1 MRSIKVPFAL
11 LSASIFG
18 GQAFGQVPPSAS
30 PDRLDDRFKSI
41 EAPESVPEKDLPPAV
56 AITPSDQ
63 DLGTQFR
70 VSTVSIDDTTVFVP
84 LDFDNLTRPISG
96 KTVTLRDLYRL
107 RDAITTKYRTAGY
120 TLSQAIIPAQNLES
134 GTLHIQ
140 VVEGYID
147 KINFEGDASDASELF
162 ARTAGKIKAS
172 RPLQQAD
179 LERYISLLNDLP
191 GVTASTILKPSLA
204 MPAAADMTI
213 IIKRKPISANI
224 SFDNLGSLAIGPV
237 EATAGVELN
246 NLLGLNDQT
255 SLLFATAFPARS
267 LRYFAISHAQTLNSE
282 GLRLTVSA
290 LNSLSKPGGA
300 ISALSAR
307 GTGTVVSAFLNT
319 PLIRTR
325 AKTLRLEAG
334 LTYQDTQTDLLTA
347 LYSKDKLRIG
357 TVRASYDVSDNA
369 FSTSASTL
377 LQAEV
382 SHGFDIFGA
391 TKSGSS
397 NLSRVNGRSNFTLL
411 SGELT
416 RIQNLRQGVSLA
428 ISMNGQYAFDP
439 LLSSQQFGLGG
450 RRFGRGYEPSELTGD
465 NGIGVSIEPRIDLPL
480 NIPKNKVQAYAYYD
494 IGRVWTKTP
503 LVGQLVSETISSA
516 GIGLRARIG
525 PHISASFELAKP
537 LTRDVSSRT
546 NRNARPLFSLSF
558 SL

>member
-1 MRSIKVPFAL
+1 MRSVRVPCVL
-11 LSASIFG
+11 LTASVFG

-30 PDRLDDRFKSI
+30 PDRLDDRFKPI
-41 EAPESVPEKDLPPAV
+41 EAPESVPEKALPAAT

-63 DLGTQFR
+63 NLGTTFN
-70 VSTVSIDDTTVFVP
+70 VSTISIDGSTVF
-84 LDFDNLTRPISG
+84 LSTDFDSLTSALAG
-96 KTVTLRDLYRL
+96 KTVTLRDLYRA
-107 RDAITTKYRTAGY
+107 RDSVTSKYRAAGY

-134 GTLHIQ
+134 GTVHIQ

-147 KINFEGDASDASELF
+147 KINFEGDASNASWLF
-162 ARTAGKIKAS
+162 ARTADKIKAS
-172 RPLQQAD
+172 RPLQQVD

-191 GVTASTILKPSLA
+191 GVTASTVLKPSLA

-237 EATAGVELN
+237 EATASVELN

-255 SLLFATAFPARS
+255 SLLFATALPVRS
-267 LRYFAISHAQTLNSE
+267 LRYFAISHSETLSSE

-290 LNSLSKPGGA
+290 SNSLSKPGGA

-307 GTGTVVSAFLNT
+307 GTGTVVSAFLRF
-319 PLIRTR
+319 PIIRTR
-325 AKTLRLEAG
+325 AKTLRFEAG
-334 LTYQDTQTDLLTA
+334 LTYQNSQTDLLTA
-347 LYSKDKLRIG
+347 LYSKDKVRVG

-377 LQAEV
+377 LQVEV

-397 NLSRVNGRSNFTLL
+397 NLSRVNGKSNFTLI

-416 RIQNLRQGVSLA
+416 RIQNLHQGVSLA
-428 ISMNGQYAFDP
+428 IFMSGQYAFDP

-480 NIPKNKVQAYAYYD
+480 NIPKTKVQAYAYYD
-494 IGRVWTKTP
+494 LGRVWTKTP
-503 LVGQLVSETISSA
+503 LVGQLTSQNLSSA
-516 GIGLRARIG
+516 GVGLRARIG
-525 PHISASFELAKP
+525 PHISASIELAKP
-537 LTRDVSSRT
+537 LTRDISARA
-546 NRNARPLFSLSF
+546 NRNVRPFFSLSF